1 VKSTKTAISS
11 NTGPGKDLEKIMMT
25 RTAKKFDR
33 KEILVRPQTSK
44 PEQSSSLLRRAS
56 TNKLSDNFYEDL
68 SNHNF

>member
-1 VKSTKTAISS
+1 MKSTKTAVSS

-44 PEQSSSLLRRAS
+44 P
-56 TNKLSDNFYEDL
+56 
-68 SNHNF
+68 